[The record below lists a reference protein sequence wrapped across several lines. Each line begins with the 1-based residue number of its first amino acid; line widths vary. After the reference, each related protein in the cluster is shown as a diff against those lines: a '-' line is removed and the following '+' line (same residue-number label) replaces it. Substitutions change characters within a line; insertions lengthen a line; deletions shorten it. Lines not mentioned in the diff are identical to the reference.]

1 MKIAFGLFL
10 RLSFFS
16 DKRQLISSLMHVVI
30 FYYVLIY
37 GAYVDHLRIP
47 LRWFCFFFVFKLNY
61 PTANL
66 FSSIY
71 FFAEAAVE
79 QSEYVEIINHSLN
92 NTPNRSYTLCR
103 LYWDHFTLN
112 DSWAAYKNNAIRKQS
127 QYSDAGGKKTK
138 EEGTCFHNLM
148 PYPLT

>member
-1 MKIAFGLFL
+1 MLSYSIMCSYMEHMWIICAFRCDDFV
-10 RLSFFS
+10 
-16 DKRQLISSLMHVVI
+16 SSSSSN
-30 FYYVLIY
+30 
-37 GAYVDHLRIP
+37 
-47 LRWFCFFFVFKLNY
+47 WSWLNY

-71 FFAEAAVE
+71 FFAEAALE